1 MACWSPTVKIDS
13 HVPNRYGRQWCP
25 CVWGFSVKLLVTG
38 GAGFIGSNFI
48 RHTLRT
54 HAEDAVVCFDKL
66 TYAGNLEN
74 LSDVA
79 DDRRYRFAQGDIVD
93 PSAVDATVAGCDAI
107 VNFAAQ
113 THVDRSIDDPTEF
126 LQTNIFGTRVLLE
139 AVRRHRIK
147 RMLQVSTDEV
157 YGSRLT
163 GEFRETDPL
172 EPNSPYAASKASADL
187 MCRAYRVTFG
197 VPVVIVR
204 CSNNYGPYQYPEK
217 VIPFFVTR
225 LLTGQ
230 KVPLYGDGRNVRDW
244 LYVED
249 CCAGIDLALRRGAD
263 GEVYNIGGGNEL
275 PNVELTHRVLALLG
289 KSESSIEYVKDR
301 LGHDRRY
308 AIDSSKIRQLGW
320 QPRVAFEDGLQRTV
334 RWYEEHEAWWRKL
347 LERAEVT
354 K

>member
-1 MACWSPTVKIDS
+1 M
-13 HVPNRYGRQWCP
+13 
-25 CVWGFSVKLLVTG
+25 KLLVTG

-48 RHTLRT
+48 RHVLRT
-54 HAEDAVVCFDKL
+54 HADDEVVCFDKL

-79 DDRRYRFAQGDIVD
+79 GDRRYRFVQGDIVD
-93 PSAVDATVAGCDAI
+93 PSAVDAAIGGCDAI

-126 LQTNIFGTRVLLE
+126 LQTNIFGMRVLLE
-139 AVRRHRIK
+139 AARRHRIR

-163 GEFRETDPL
+163 GEFRETDSL

-275 PNVELTHRVLALLG
+275 PNVELTHRVLALLD

-320 QPRVAFEDGLQRTV
+320 QPRVTFEDGLQRTV

>member
-1 MACWSPTVKIDS
+1 
-13 HVPNRYGRQWCP
+13 
-25 CVWGFSVKLLVTG
+25 VKLLVTG

-48 RHTLRT
+48 RHVLRT
-54 HAEDAVVCFDKL
+54 HADDEVVCFDKL

-79 DDRRYRFAQGDIVD
+79 GDRRYRFVQGDIVD
-93 PSAVDATVAGCDAI
+93 PSAVDAAIGGCDAI

-126 LQTNIFGTRVLLE
+126 LQTNIFGMRVLLE
-139 AVRRHRIK
+139 AARRHRIR

-163 GEFRETDPL
+163 GEFRETDSL

-275 PNVELTHRVLALLG
+275 PNVELTHRVLALLD

-320 QPRVAFEDGLQRTV
+320 QPRVTFEDGLQRTV